1 MGMNKNS
8 RVLILSFSHKW
19 IWINIDGLAMDILG
33 HAWACKDHG
42 NLAWK
47 GLKQHGRECKGAYEF
62 PAKCGI

>member
-47 GLKQHGRECKGAYEF
+47 GFETAWKGM
-62 PAKCGI
+62 